1 LTGKAVDVTSTALWV
16 AVEVRATAVMVRGR
30 STGMAELELSGIAI
44 DSP

>member
-16 AVEVRATAVMVRGR
+16 AVVVRTTAVMVRGR
-30 STGMAELELSGIAI
+30 SPGMAELELSGIVV